1 MPLCF
6 LGLIGSPRG
15 AVQHAVIPIYLFFR
29 RDSVGERFSGIKM
42 NKDQASSLVW
52 LTFALFICA
61 ETLRR
66 LSLGSWGDPGPGFLP
81 ALSGG
86 VLGVLALIHFLHS
99 YLRKSGE
106 SRGLWILPER
116 WKALLF
122 VIISL
127 FVYVFLL
134 EPLGFVTA
142 TFLLLIILFRA
153 AEPHPWMV
161 VIGGS
166 ALTSFIT
173 YLLFDVFL
181 KCQLPKGILGF

>member
-1 MPLCF
+1 
-6 LGLIGSPRG
+6 
-15 AVQHAVIPIYLFFR
+15 
-29 RDSVGERFSGIKM
+29 M

-86 VLGVLALIHFLHS
+86 ILGILALIHFLHS

-106 SRGLWILPER
+106 SRGLGILPER
-116 WKALLF
+116 WKALLC

-127 FVYVFLL
+127 FV
-134 EPLGFVTA
+134 
-142 TFLLLIILFRA
+142 
-153 AEPHPWMV
+153 
-161 VIGGS
+161 
-166 ALTSFIT
+166 
-173 YLLFDVFL
+173 
-181 KCQLPKGILGF
+181 

>member
-1 MPLCF
+1 
-6 LGLIGSPRG
+6 
-15 AVQHAVIPIYLFFR
+15 
-29 RDSVGERFSGIKM
+29 M
-42 NKDQASSLVW
+42 NKDQSSSLAW
-52 LTFALFICA
+52 LAFALFICA

-66 LSLGSWGDPGPGFLP
+66 LSLGSWRDPGPGFVP
-81 ALSGG
+81 VLSG
-86 VLGVLALIHFLHS
+86 VILGILALVHFIHS
-99 YLRKSGE
+99 YLKKSRE
-106 SRGLWILPER
+106 SGGLWVLPER

-127 FVYVFLL
+127 FVSVFLL

-153 AEPHPWMV
+153 AEPHPWIV
-161 VIGGS
+161 VFGGS

>member
-1 MPLCF
+1 
-6 LGLIGSPRG
+6 
-15 AVQHAVIPIYLFFR
+15 
-29 RDSVGERFSGIKM
+29 M

-86 VLGVLALIHFLHS
+86 ILGVLALIHFLHS

-106 SRGLWILPER
+106 SRGLGILPER